1 MCCVSVLM
9 LEGRWLDDGRWI
21 SVLDLFGQ
29 MIVSDVRGDEVCWG
43 VLV

>member
-1 MCCVSVLM
+1 M

-29 MIVSDVRGDEVCWG
+29 MIVSDVRGDG
-43 VLV
+43 VKRCAGVIDVRC